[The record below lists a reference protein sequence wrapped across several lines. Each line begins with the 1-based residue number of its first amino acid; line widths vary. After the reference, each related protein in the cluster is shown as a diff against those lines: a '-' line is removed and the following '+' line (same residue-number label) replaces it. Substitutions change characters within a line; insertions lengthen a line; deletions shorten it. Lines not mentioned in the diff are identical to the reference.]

1 MKRKQIYLAT
11 IDPNAHWL
19 ARDHGFG
26 LELSEFCTAWNMD
39 EQFGKVAPMLAEK
52 CSCARRFTLHAP
64 FNELFPCAIDPKARE
79 LARSR
84 YLQSFDLAKRYSA
97 EKVVIHGGYNPWLYF
112 PVWYKEQSIAFWKDF
127 VHQIPDGITVCLEN
141 VLEERPE
148 MLLEIV
154 EGVHDPRLRLC
165 LDVGHGNAYSKV
177 DVMEWLRMWAPYL
190 AHFHIHN
197 NDTTWDTHSAL
208 DEGTIPMEDFLNQAD
223 ALCPLATFTLELPE
237 AERSCAWL
245 ETHFDLR

>member
-1 MKRKQIYLAT
+1 
-11 IDPNAHWL
+11 
-19 ARDHGFG
+19 
-26 LELSEFCTAWNMD
+26 
-39 EQFGKVAPMLAEK
+39 MLAEK

-223 ALCPLATFTLELPE
+223 KLCPEATFTLELPE

-245 ETHFDLR
+245 EIHFDLR